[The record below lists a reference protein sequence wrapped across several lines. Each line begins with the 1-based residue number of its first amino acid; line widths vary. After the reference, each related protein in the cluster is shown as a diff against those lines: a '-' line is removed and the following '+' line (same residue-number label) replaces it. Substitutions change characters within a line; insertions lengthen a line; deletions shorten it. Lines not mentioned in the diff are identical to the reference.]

1 MGNFLFN
8 LNRVAGSVITI
19 AVAILT
25 AFILTPWA
33 LLLGIPLIA
42 LSIIILFKP
51 LRFNLITQPAYKT
64 LANSMPSISTT
75 EQEALEAGT
84 SWWEKSYLWGSRLVA
99 I

>member
-1 MGNFLFN
+1 MIFLLFVLSIVIQLVAIWAIFFFN
-8 LNRVAGSVITI
+8 LNRVTGSVITI

-51 LRFNLITQPAYKT
+51 LRFSNYNLHIKLWPTQCRASVPLNKK
-64 LANSMPSISTT
+64 P
-75 EQEALEAGT
+75 
-84 SWWEKSYLWGSRLVA
+84 
-99 I
+99 

>member
-33 LLLGIPLIA
+33 LLLGIPLLHLA
-42 LSIIILFKP
+42 LLFY
-51 LRFNLITQPAYKT
+51 LNLYGLT
-64 LANSMPSISTT
+64 
-75 EQEALEAGT
+75 
-84 SWWEKSYLWGSRLVA
+84 
-99 I
+99 

>member
-8 LNRVAGSVITI
+8 LHRVAGSVITI

-51 LRFNLITQPAYKT
+51 LRFNLITNLHIK
-64 LANSMPSISTT
+64 
-75 EQEALEAGT
+75 
-84 SWWEKSYLWGSRLVA
+84 LWPTQCRASVPLNKKP
-99 I
+99 